1 MKKEDYIKFL
11 IYFCISY
18 VCLIPTQNWIINI
31 GISILIGALFGAL
44 NEIILQLKKLNK
56 KS

>member
-11 IYFCISY
+11 IYFCITY
-18 VCLIPTQNWIINI
+18 ICLIPTQKWIINI